1 MFTLV
6 EQGVLTQ
13 ELIVRLLEE
22 KLSIALWTWDL
33 QTNSMRWS
41 RSLYSLLDIEPDS
54 IQPSYEAM
62 EGVVHVDDRRPLS
75 EIKQTLRE
83 GITVDREVR
92 VITSDG
98 RVRWISSEIVPM
110 IARGGGPVRAVGI
123 CSDTTQ
129 QREASHLTKL
139 WSNRFVSLYKSS
151 QALFWTLAPNGD
163 SAEIL
168 QSPSSTDHCSSDF
181 RTLVHSEDIPKLNQE
196 IATRFPLRQPF
207 RMALRLRSDDGRYN
221 QNWVRII
228 PITNDRGDIQEWIGI
243 SRDPKAARLAWSNI
257 ASTTTITGAQ
267 MRASRAILRWS
278 VADLAAAAQVSAA
291 VIRRLEEVDSA
302 GPIEPAHDVIETTL
316 RMAGVEFTYDPDGKP
331 GVRPR

>member
-6 EQGVLTQ
+6 EHGVLTQ

-33 QTNSMRWS
+33 RTNSMRWS
-41 RSLYSLLDIEPDS
+41 KNLYSLLDLDPGS
-54 IQPSYEAM
+54 VQPSYAAM
-62 EGVVHVDDRRPLS
+62 EGVVHVDDRRPLG
-75 EIKQTLRE
+75 EVEQTLRE

-110 IARGGGPVRAVGI
+110 ITQGGGPTKAVGI
-123 CSDTTQ
+123 CAEKTQ

-139 WSNRFVSLYKSS
+139 LSNRFVSLYKSS
-151 QALFWTLAPNGD
+151 QALFWTLTPNGM

-168 QSPSSTDHCSSDF
+168 HSPSSAELSGSDF
-181 RTLVHSEDIPKLNQE
+181 RTLVHSEDTARFDRE
-196 IATRFPLRQPF
+196 ITTRFPLRQPF
-207 RMALRLRSDDGRYN
+207 RIALRLRNENGHYN
-221 QNWVRII
+221 QHWVRVI
-228 PITNDRGDIQEWIGI
+228 PIVNERGDIQEWIGI
-243 SRDPKAARLAWSNI
+243 SRDPKAARMAWSDI
-257 ASTTTITGAQ
+257 VRTTAITGAQ

-278 VADLAAAAQVSAA
+278 VADLATASQVSAA
-291 VIRRLEEVDSA
+291 VIRRLEEFDSA
-302 GPIEPAHDVIETTL
+302 APTEPAHEAIETTL
-316 RMAGVEFTYDPDGKP
+316 RTAGVEFTYDPDGKP